1 MAALTLQFTAQPTLH
16 KTQTKPKVNNMSD
29 TNPPTQPI
37 PAHLVKDPRPQF
49 GWPNPYWHPPQ
60 YNAAYDK
67 PVHTTPVYSA
77 PIYAPPSRLQPA
89 AQPQLQQQPI
99 QQQQQPV
106 RQSAQPQQPTARF
119 TSAQTSAAIDY
130 TRARITAHERY
141 RVVVEDMAWYLNC
154 FVAVICMLFMFIV
167 NPVFPIAVAIA
178 GIGLNCASILTAAK
192 RCDKNLA
199 HDKQYLTTLYA
210 YQAEQA
216 EQMTQA
222 SKQIKKNRERNEL

>member
-1 MAALTLQFTAQPTLH
+1 MQQQP
-16 KTQTKPKVNNMSD
+16 
-29 TNPPTQPI
+29 
-37 PAHLVKDPRPQF
+37 
-49 GWPNPYWHPPQ
+49 
-60 YNAAYDK
+60 
-67 PVHTTPVYSA
+67 
-77 PIYAPPSRLQPA
+77 
-89 AQPQLQQQPI
+89 AQPQRSVQ
-99 QQQQQPV
+99 
-106 RQSAQPQQPTARF
+106 QQPTAGF
-119 TSAQTSAAIDY
+119 TPAQAKAVIDY
-130 TRARITAHERY
+130 TLARIAAHERY

-178 GIGLNCASILTAAK
+178 GIGLNCAGILTAAK

>member
-1 MAALTLQFTAQPTLH
+1 MAALTLH
-16 KTQTKPKVNNMSD
+16 ETQTKPKVNNMSHS
-29 TNPPTQPI
+29 TPPTQLI
-37 PAHLVKDPRPQF
+37 PAHLIKEPRPQF

-77 PIYAPPSRLQPA
+77 PIYAPPSRLQQQ
-89 AQPQLQQQPI
+89 AQPQPQPQQR
-99 QQQQQPV
+99 PV
-106 RQSAQPQQPTARF
+106 QQQPTAGF
-119 TSAQTSAAIDY
+119 TPAQTSAAIDY

-178 GIGLNCASILTAAK
+178 GIGLNCAGILTAAK
-192 RCDKNLA
+192 RLDKNLA

-210 YQAEQA
+210 YQAEYC
-216 EQMTQA
+216 
-222 SKQIKKNRERNEL
+222 S